1 MRRNRWILA
10 IFATGTALAIG
21 CCAFT
26 YWLSTQKFAC
36 PRWALDCSVSDFVRR
51 IAGSLNQVQ
60 GIVGAVFTVSIAMMA
75 HATYQLAE
83 TTLWPALTS
92 TAFSLCDI
100 DNYVALTRGSLTAS
114 PMALS
119 RARGVGQ
126 VTVLLAVTLIGMLR
140 FADSV
145 IVGYA
150 YSLTNVTTTFKS
162 NYTSGGG
169 LGLTFDGFQSNPPGM
184 LPGAAGAAASI
195 YTSWAS
201 GLSSEP
207 LPDLRQFVIDRANLS
222 AVGNFSAFAVEA
234 YTDITCS
241 PWPIEIARETK
252 DKLYVEAN
260 MSQDALE
267 VRQQPMLTLWVDR
280 WRNVSAA
287 RAVTTIM
294 FAAING
300 TIEGGFKNG
309 PTDAMRE
316 LGYTNGVSSVACDV
330 DVGLRDG
337 TVCTHSDPA
346 SCPPPKMILSE
357 LETIG
362 PPQCDGKDKNMYCIS
377 VWLAAAVN
385 TYGVSIYGT
394 QPMFSPPFRSGDI
407 RQPRQLLN
415 TTTPLPLAWTSTAS
429 SGTSYDWTQETLK
442 NFVQVGSGALAM
454 TITRHFL
461 KDSGDL
467 ESTLVMSRL
476 KTSRSLLMFLSP
488 GLVMASL
495 VVVAVMSKVMYKAT
509 NVPDVRSG
517 ATSEIILGSQ
527 SNDIRKYVGMVRAS
541 AMSRGA
547 FSRLRVRYGIVA
559 EGTEGLAHTKHV
571 AAFPKREK

>member
-1 MRRNRWILA
+1 M
-10 IFATGTALAIG
+10 
-21 CCAFT
+21 
-26 YWLSTQKFAC
+26 
-36 PRWALDCSVSDFVRR
+36 SDFVKK
-51 IAGSLNQVQ
+51 IARSLNQVQ
-60 GIVGAVFTVSIAMMA
+60 GIVGAVFTAAVAMMA
-75 HATYQLAE
+75 HAAYQLAE

-100 DNYVALTRGSLTAS
+100 DNYVASTRGTLTAS
-114 PMALS
+114 PWALS

-126 VTVLLAVTLIGMLR
+126 ITVLLVVTLVSMLR

-169 LGLTFDGFQSNPPGM
+169 LGLTYDGFQSNPPGM
-184 LPGAAGAAASI
+184 LPGAAGAAAST
-195 YTSWAS
+195 YTSFAS

-207 LPDLRQFVIDRANLS
+207 LPDLRQYVIDRANLS
-222 AVGNFSAFAVEA
+222 VVGNFSAFAVEA

-241 PWPIEIARETK
+241 PWPIEIAQETK
-252 DKLYVEAN
+252 DKMYVEAN
-260 MSQDALE
+260 MSRDALE

-280 WRNVSAA
+280 WKNVSAA

-309 PTDAMRE
+309 PTDLMQE
-316 LGYTNGVSSVACDV
+316 LDYTNGVSSVACDV
-330 DVGLRDG
+330 DVELKDS
-337 TVCTHSDPA
+337 TVCTHTDPTL
-346 SCPPPKMILSE
+346 CPPPKMILSE
-357 LETIG
+357 LKTIG
-362 PPQCDGKDKNMYCIS
+362 PPPCDGEGKNMYCIS

-385 TYGVSIYGT
+385 TYGVSIFGT
-394 QPMFSPPFRSGDI
+394 QPMFSPPFRAGDI

-415 TTTPLPLAWTSTAS
+415 TTTPLPLAWTSTA
-429 SGTSYDWTQETLK
+429 GPDTSYDWTQETLK
-442 NFVQVGSGALAM
+442 NFVKVGSGALGM

-467 ESTLVMSRL
+467 ESTLVVPRL
-476 KTSRSLLMFLSP
+476 KTSRIFLMFLSP
-488 GLVMASL
+488 SLVMASL
-495 VVVAVMSKVMYKAT
+495 AVVAVMSKLMHRAT
-509 NVPDVRSG
+509 NVPEVRSG
-517 ATSEIILGSQ
+517 ATSDIIVSSQ
-527 SNDIRKYVGMVRAS
+527 SNDIRKYVGMVRTN

-571 AAFPKREK
+571 TALPKRKK